1 VVGDRNLPR
10 IALLT
15 PTLSTADAISNDIS
29 GMHEVL
35 KKSGYDARLFAN
47 ENLTSHDVS
56 PAGKIKDF
64 LVSLNDILI
73 YHYSMGWNIGLRLL
87 HELKCRKVLKYHN
100 ITPPEFFVGF
110 STDYEHVCR
119 SGRQQIKEIARA
131 NCDLYLSDSEY
142 NSQELI
148 QEGADS
154 SRCFVVAPFHH
165 IDRLESI
172 APDTQVFDQ
181 FVTQDINILMVG
193 RVAPNK
199 GHASLIEAL
208 ATYRR
213 EYNRYA
219 RLFFVGKEAVQL
231 SGYSLSLRQLAADLA
246 IGNSVIF
253 TGAVPDAQLKAYY
266 LAADFFMLTSHHE
279 GFCVPLVEAMA
290 LKVPIIACESSAI
303 PATVGKAG
311 LVWKERN
318 PYLLAES
325 INYLDQNEHVAAE
338 LALLGRKRYEQF
350 FSNERIAETFVGALR
365 QGGLI

>member
-1 VVGDRNLPR
+1 MPR

-35 KKSGYDARLFAN
+35 KKSGYDVRLFAN
-47 ENLTSHDVS
+47 ENTTGLDVS
-56 PAGKIKDF
+56 PASTIKDF
-64 LVSLNDILI
+64 LVRSDDILI

-87 HELKCRKVLKYHN
+87 QELKCRKVLKYHN

-110 STDYEHVCR
+110 SADYEHVCR
-119 SGRQQIKEIARA
+119 SGRQQIKDIARA

-148 QEGADS
+148 QDGADS
-154 SRCFVVAPFHH
+154 SRCFVVSPFHH
-165 IDRLESI
+165 IDNLE
-172 APDTQVFDQ
+172 ATPPDTQVFDQ
-181 FVTQDINILMVG
+181 FVTHDINILMVG

-231 SGYSLSLRQLAADLA
+231 AGYSLSLRQLAADLA

-253 TGAVPDAQLKAYY
+253 TGAVSDAQLKAYY
-266 LAADFFMLTSHHE
+266 LAADFFMLTSLHE

-290 LKVPIIACESSAI
+290 MKVPIIACDSSAI

-325 INYLDQNEHVAAE
+325 IHYLDQNESLSVE
-338 LALLGRKRYEQF
+338 LGLLGRKRYEEF
-350 FSNERIAETFVGALR
+350 FSNERIAESFVGALT
-365 QGGLI
+365 QGGVI

>member
-1 VVGDRNLPR
+1 MPR

-15 PTLSTADAISNDIS
+15 PTLITADAISNDIY

-35 KKSGYDARLFAN
+35 KKRGYHVALFAN
-47 ENLTSHDVS
+47 ENTTSHEVS
-56 PAGKIKDF
+56 PSSKIKDF
-64 LVSLNDILI
+64 LVSPDDVLI
-73 YHYSMGWNIGLRLL
+73 YHYSMGWNIGLKLL
-87 HELKCRKVLKYHN
+87 HDLKCRKVLKYHN
-100 ITPPEFFVGF
+100 ITPPEFFTGISV
-110 STDYEHVCR
+110 DYEHVCR
-119 SGRQQIKEIARA
+119 SGREQIKDIARA
-131 NCDLYLSDSEY
+131 KCDLYLSDSEY

-148 QEGADS
+148 NEGADGS
-154 SRCFVVAPFHH
+154 KCFVVAPFHH
-165 IDRLESI
+165 IDNLEAI
-172 APDTQVFDQ
+172 APDTQIFDQ
-181 FVTQDINILMVG
+181 FVTHDINILMVG

-208 ATYRR
+208 AVYRQ

-231 SGYSLSLRQLAADLA
+231 AGYSLSLRQLAADLA
-246 IGNSVIF
+246 IANSVIF
-253 TGAVPDAQLKAYY
+253 TGGVTDAQLKAYY

-303 PATVGKAG
+303 PGTVGKAG

-325 INYLDQNEHVAAE
+325 IHYLDQNEQVSAE
-338 LALLGRKRYEQF
+338 LGLMGRKRYEER
-350 FSNERIAETFVGALR
+350 FSNERIGEDFVDALK